1 MEVFSNLL
9 LVASPDVSAAHF
21 HSPLLLLVELSPAED
36 TPSVAPLCVQAGFP
50 LTTCARVWIL
60 NAKKRRKQMGV
71 SAAVLRREIEL
82 RLADRVPAALSPMVQ
97 PASRLQPSGNPA
109 LDALLCGG
117 FPLGSLCEVTGPE
130 CSGRSAIG
138 LSLLASAS
146 RKGACAYID
155 VSDAWSPHN
164 AAAAGVLLGNVLWV
178 RIASSPEQPDLLT
191 SHASSLP
198 IDNKREQQQLNQ
210 QNCGGPHPRGETKGL
225 APALEQMLFL
235 KEERRRRKME
245 GTPGYP
251 NQSLSLG
258 EASADQVQWEQF
270 NSRRVDDR
278 DPLRQLHR
286 AAAEAARQRAAAT
299 PVQNR
304 REQAKRPWSL
314 LDRAL
319 RATDQVL
326 QAGGFRVVVLDLA
339 SLPAEQAQ
347 RIQSSTWWRY
357 QKAAKHSD
365 TIFLVLSQTP
375 CARSSA
381 ACVLECSPV
390 GAPKIRGVLSSS
402 RHIAQIARQR
412 TGPVFGKKAPGRVTG
427 WDVSPAWMRAVGR

>member
-1 MEVFSNLL
+1 
-9 LVASPDVSAAHF
+9 
-21 HSPLLLLVELSPAED
+21 
-36 TPSVAPLCVQAGFP
+36 
-50 LTTCARVWIL
+50 
-60 NAKKRRKQMGV
+60 MGV
-71 SAAVLRREIEL
+71 SAAVLKREIEL
-82 RLADRVPAALSPMVQ
+82 KLADRVPAALSPLVQ
-97 PASRLQPSGNPA
+97 AAPRLHKSGNPA
-109 LDALLCGG
+109 LDALLGGG

-130 CSGRSAIG
+130 CSGRSAVA
-138 LSLLASAS
+138 LSLLATAT
-146 RKGACAYID
+146 REGACAYID
-155 VSDAWSPHN
+155 VSDAWSPQS
-164 AAAAGVLLGNVLWV
+164 AAAAGVLLENVLWV
-178 RIASSPEQPDLLT
+178 RFASSPEQPNVPPNR
-191 SHASSLP
+191 SSSAP
-198 IDNKREQQQLNQ
+198 ADNGREQQQLNQ
-210 QNCGGPHPRGETKGL
+210 QNCGGPHPRGETRGL

-251 NQSLSLG
+251 NQPLSLG

-270 NSRRVDDR
+270 NSRKVDDR
-278 DPLRQLHR
+278 DPLRQLDR

-304 REQAKRPWSL
+304 REQKNKPWSL

-357 QKAAKHSD
+357 QKAAKYSD
-365 TIFLVLSQTP
+365 AIFLVLSQTP

-381 ACVLECSPV
+381 ACVLECSP
-390 GAPKIRGVLSSS
+390 GGTPKISGVLSSS

-412 TGPVFGKKAPGRVTG
+412 TGPNFGKKAPGRVTS
-427 WDVSPAWMRAVGR
+427 WDASPAWMRAVGR